1 MAPLQPL
8 QPVQP
13 LPLCLAAVEINFN
26 VRPYV
31 LESELVLFVVEM
43 FCLIAKIFQQIKFD
57 AGPLSHAGAGDI
69 NIFEV

>member
-1 MAPLQPL
+1 M
-8 QPVQP
+8 
-13 LPLCLAAVEINFN
+13 
-26 VRPYV
+26 